1 LAEIGF
7 TCGLPAGNDDPT
19 NTEANADSPEGTH
32 DPYGGTTYTP
42 GPSPNIAGM
51 GIAGLNR
58 LRSIRRMGALVIKEQ
73 QWMMGLWSLV
83 WATLGALLVFA
94 L

>member
-1 LAEIGF
+1 MADIKF
-7 TCGLPAGNDDPT
+7 PCGLPAGNDNPT

-42 GPSPNIAGM
+42 GPSPNVAGM
-51 GIAGLNR
+51 GIAGLNG
-58 LRSIRRMGALVIKEQ
+58 LRSTRRTGVLIEDQAWTIEAWAL
-73 QWMMGLWSLV
+73 G
-83 WATLGALLVFA
+83 WAALGALLVFA